1 MSKKFLYISVI
12 LSLILASCAGKP
24 GTAATSA
31 TSSADSSSSDASS
44 SASSSHLGDALNK
57 VIGSDSDP
65 SVFDSYH
72 IDVKM
77 DVPKL
82 SDDST
87 SVVNETTQISA
98 DVQGKNVHIFQTD
111 PGQTAQK
118 EGFII
123 GDKEYKI
130 VDGAPQEM
138 LGQIALS
145 WAMWP
150 LTVIMAYSYP
160 AYYAKKTG
168 TESND
173 GRAVDVYTFDST
185 SANAV
190 SNDVMSAASLG
201 NSTQGKGTVWID
213 QKTGAMLKL
222 DMTYT
227 SQISDNNQKVIGSGN
242 GSIKIEISKVGQV
255 TVTSPVK

>member
-1 MSKKFLYISVI
+1 
-12 LSLILASCAGKP
+12 
-24 GTAATSA
+24 
-31 TSSADSSSSDASS
+31 
-44 SASSSHLGDALNK
+44 
-57 VIGSDSDP
+57 
-65 SVFDSYH
+65 VFDSYH
-72 IDVKM
+72 IDVTL
-77 DVPKL
+77 DTPKL
-82 SDDST
+82 SEDGT
-87 SVVNETTQISA
+87 SIVNETTQMAA
-98 DVQGKNVHIFQTD
+98 DVQGKNIHILQTD

-123 GDKEYKI
+123 GDKEYKM

-150 LTVIMAYSYP
+150 LTVVMAYSYP
-160 AYYAKKTG
+160 VYFAKKTG
-168 TESND
+168 TDSID
-173 GRAVDVYTFDST
+173 GRAADVYTFDSADA
-185 SANAV
+185 SAV
-190 SNDVMSAASLG
+190 SNDMMNSMGMG

-227 SQISDNNQKVIGSGN
+227 NQITDNNQKVIGSGD
-242 GSIKIEISKVGQV
+242 GSIKIEVSKVDQV